1 VSGLSY
7 STLLAQAGLNGLVIG
22 AMYMLM
28 AVGFTLVFGIMRVVN
43 FARGEFYMLGAFA
56 AFFTYVH
63 WEMPFIVCLAIA
75 ALTIGILGMLIER
88 TLIQPFRSD
97 EMSGMIATLAI
108 SVIIQN
114 GAVLLSGPAP
124 RAMPDI
130 VRGTLAIGPF
140 SFPWSRLLV
149 IAAAAL
155 IFIVFWLF
163 MERTRLG
170 RAMRA
175 VAQDT
180 ETALIQGIRVNYMY
194 PLAFGISVA
203 LAALAGALMGP
214 IFSVS
219 PFIGL
224 TPMLKAFVVV
234 ILGGLGSVPGAV
246 VGGLLLGLIESF
258 TATIWGSLVSDILQL
273 LLVILILLVR
283 PSGLL
288 GQREA

>member
-1 VSGLSY
+1 MDNSI
-7 STLLAQAGLNGLVIG
+7 LLAQAMLNGLVIG

-43 FARGEFYMLGAFA
+43 FAHGEFYMLGAFTG
-56 AFFTYVH
+56 FFTYVY
-63 WEMPFIVCLAIA
+63 WEMPFVVCLLIA
-75 ALTIGILGMLIER
+75 ALVVGILGMLVER

-108 SVIIQN
+108 SVIVQN
-114 GAVLLSGPAP
+114 GAVLLWGPAP
-124 RAMPDI
+124 RPMPDI
-130 VRGTLAIGPF
+130 VTGTLAIGPF
-140 SFPWSRLLV
+140 SFPWSRLVV

-155 IFIVFWLF
+155 IFVCFWLF
-163 MERTRLG
+163 MQRTRLG

-180 ETALIQGIRVNYMY
+180 ETALIQGIRVNYIY
-194 PLAFGISVA
+194 PLAFGMSVA

-214 IFSVS
+214 VFSVS
-219 PFIGL
+219 PFVGL

-246 VGGLLLGLIESF
+246 VGGLMLGMIESF
-258 TATIWGSLVSDILQL
+258 TATMFGSLVADILQL

-283 PSGLL
+283 PAGLL

>member
-1 VSGLSY
+1 MDY
-7 STLLAQAGLNGLVIG
+7 SILLAQALLNGLVIG

-43 FARGEFYMLGAFA
+43 FSHGEFYMLGAFTG
-56 AFFTYVH
+56 FFTYVY
-63 WEMPFIVCLAIA
+63 WDIPFVVCLIVA
-75 ALTIGILGMLIER
+75 ALIVGILGMLVER

-114 GAVLLSGPAP
+114 GAVLLWGPAP

-130 VRGTLAIGPF
+130 VTGTLAIGPF
-140 SFPWSRLLV
+140 SFPWSRLVV

-155 IFIVFWLF
+155 IFVCFWLF
-163 MERTRLG
+163 MQRTRLG

-180 ETALIQGIRVNYMY
+180 ETALIQGIRVNYIY

-214 IFSVS
+214 VFSVS
-219 PFIGL
+219 PVVAL

-246 VGGLLLGLIESF
+246 VGGLMLGMIESF
-258 TATIWGSLVSDILQL
+258 TATTFGSLVSDILQL

-283 PSGLL
+283 PAGLL

>member
-1 VSGLSY
+1 MDY
-7 STLLAQAGLNGLVIG
+7 TILLVQAVLNGLVIG

-43 FARGEFYMLGAFA
+43 FAHGEFYMLGAFA
-56 AFFTYVH
+56 GFFTYVH
-63 WEMPFIVCLAIA
+63 WEIPFVLCLLIA
-75 ALTIGILGMLIER
+75 ALTIGVLGVLVER

-108 SVIIQN
+108 SVMIQN
-114 GAVLLSGPAP
+114 GAILLWGPVP

-130 VRGTLAIGPF
+130 VAGTLAVGPF
-140 SFPWSRLLV
+140 SFPWSRLVV
-149 IAAAAL
+149 IAAAGL
-155 IFIVFWLF
+155 IFAAFWLF
-163 MERTRLG
+163 MQRTRVG

-180 ETALIQGIRVNYMY
+180 ETALVQGIRVNYIY
-194 PLAFGISVA
+194 PLAFGLSVA
-203 LAALAGALMGP
+203 LAALAGVLMGP
-214 IFSVS
+214 VFSVS
-219 PFIGL
+219 PFVGL

-246 VGGLLLGLIESF
+246 VGGLMLGLIESF
-258 TATIWGSLVSDILQL
+258 TATIFGSLISDILQL

>member
-1 VSGLSY
+1 MDY
-7 STLLAQAGLNGLVIG
+7 SILLAQAALNGLVIG

-43 FARGEFYMLGAFA
+43 FAHGEFYMLGAFT
-56 AFFTYVH
+56 AFFTYVY
-63 WEMPFIVCLAIA
+63 WEMPFVVCLVIA
-75 ALTIGILGMLIER
+75 AVTVGILGMLIER

-114 GAVLLSGPAP
+114 GAVLLWGPSP

-130 VRGTLAIGPF
+130 VTGTLAIGPF
-140 SFPWSRLLV
+140 SFPWSRLVV
-149 IAAAAL
+149 IVAAAL
-155 IFIVFWLF
+155 IFVAFWLF
-163 MERTRLG
+163 MQRTRLG

-180 ETALIQGIRVNYMY
+180 ETALLQGIRVNYIY
-194 PLAFGISVA
+194 PLAFGLSVA

-214 IFSVS
+214 VFSVS
-219 PFIGL
+219 PFVGL

-246 VGGLLLGLIESF
+246 VGGLLLGMIESF
-258 TATIWGSLVSDILQL
+258 TATIFGSLVSDVLQL

-283 PSGLL
+283 PAGLL

>member
-1 VSGLSY
+1 LDY
-7 STLLAQAGLNGLVIG
+7 SILLAQALLNGLVIG

-43 FARGEFYMLGAFA
+43 FAHGEFYMLGAFT
-56 AFFTYVH
+56 AFFTYVY

-75 ALTIGILGMLIER
+75 ALTIGVLGMLIER

-114 GAVLLSGPAP
+114 GAVLLWGPAP

-130 VRGTLAIGPF
+130 VTGTLTIGPF
-140 SFPWSRLLV
+140 HFPWSRLLV

-155 IFIVFWLF
+155 IFVAFWLF
-163 MERTRLG
+163 MQRTRLG

-180 ETALIQGIRVNYMY
+180 ETALLQGIRVNYIY
-194 PLAFGISVA
+194 PLAFGMSVA

-214 IFSVS
+214 LFSVS
-219 PFIGL
+219 PFVGL

-246 VGGLLLGLIESF
+246 VGGLLLGMIESL
-258 TATIWGSLVSDILQL
+258 TATVFGSLVADILQL
-273 LLVILILLVR
+273 MLVILILLVR
-283 PSGLL
+283 PAGLL

>member
-1 VSGLSY
+1 LDY
-7 STLLAQAGLNGLVIG
+7 SILLAQAALNGLVIG

-28 AVGFTLVFGIMRVVN
+28 AVGFTLTFGIMRVVN
-43 FARGEFYMLGAFA
+43 FAHGEFYMLGAFA
-56 AFFTYVH
+56 GFFTYVQ
-63 WEMPFIVCLAIA
+63 WEMPFVVCLAIA
-75 ALTIGILGMLIER
+75 AVTVGILGMLIER

-114 GAVLLSGPAP
+114 GAVLLWGPAP

-130 VRGTLAIGPF
+130 VTGTLAIGPF
-140 SFPWSRLLV
+140 SFPWSRLVV

-155 IFIVFWLF
+155 IFVAFWLF
-163 MERTRLG
+163 MQRTRLG

-180 ETALIQGIRVNYMY
+180 ETALLQGIRVNTIY
-194 PLAFGISVA
+194 PLAFGLSVA

-214 IFSVS
+214 VFSVS
-219 PFIGL
+219 PFVGL

-246 VGGLLLGLIESF
+246 VGGLMLGMIESF
-258 TATIWGSLVSDILQL
+258 TATIFGSLVSDILQL

-283 PSGLL
+283 PAGLL

>member
-1 VSGLSY
+1 M
-7 STLLAQAGLNGLVIG
+7 QAVLNGLVIG

-28 AVGFTLVFGIMRVVN
+28 AVGFTLTFGIMRVVN
-43 FARGEFYMLGAFA
+43 FAHGEFYMLGAFA
-56 AFFTYVH
+56 GFFTYVQ
-63 WEMPFIVCLAIA
+63 WEMPFVVCLAIA
-75 ALTIGILGMLIER
+75 AVTVGILGMLIER

-114 GAVLLSGPAP
+114 GAVLLWGPAP

-130 VRGTLAIGPF
+130 VTGTLAIGPF
-140 SFPWSRLLV
+140 SFPWSRLVV

-155 IFIVFWLF
+155 IFVAFWLF
-163 MERTRLG
+163 MQRTRLG

-180 ETALIQGIRVNYMY
+180 ETALLQGIRVNTIY
-194 PLAFGISVA
+194 PLAFGLSVA

-214 IFSVS
+214 VFSVS
-219 PFIGL
+219 PFVGL

-246 VGGLLLGLIESF
+246 VGGLMLGMIESF
-258 TATIWGSLVSDILQL
+258 TATIFGSLVSDILQL

-283 PSGLL
+283 PAGLL

>member
-1 VSGLSY
+1 LDY
-7 STLLAQAGLNGLVIG
+7 SILLAQAALNGLVIG

-43 FARGEFYMLGAFA
+43 FAHGEFYMLGAFA
-56 AFFTYVH
+56 GFFTYVQ
-63 WEMPFIVCLAIA
+63 WEMPFVVCLAIA
-75 ALTIGILGMLIER
+75 AVTVGILGMLIER

-114 GAVLLSGPAP
+114 GAVLLWGPSP

-130 VRGTLAIGPF
+130 VTGTLAIGPF
-140 SFPWSRLLV
+140 SFPWSRLVV
-149 IAAAAL
+149 IVAAAL
-155 IFIVFWLF
+155 IFVAFWLF
-163 MERTRLG
+163 MQRTRLG

-180 ETALIQGIRVNYMY
+180 ETALLQGIRVNYIY
-194 PLAFGISVA
+194 PLAFGLSVA

-214 IFSVS
+214 VFSVS
-219 PFIGL
+219 PFVGL

-246 VGGLLLGLIESF
+246 VGGLLLGMIESF
-258 TATIWGSLVSDILQL
+258 TATIFGSLVSDILQL

-283 PSGLL
+283 PAGLL

>member
-1 VSGLSY
+1 MDY
-7 STLLAQAGLNGLVIG
+7 SILLAQAALNGLVIG

-28 AVGFTLVFGIMRVVN
+28 AVGFTLTFGIMRVVN
-43 FARGEFYMLGAFA
+43 FAHGEFYMLGAFT
-56 AFFTYVH
+56 AFFTYVY
-63 WEMPFIVCLAIA
+63 WEMPFVVCLAIA
-75 ALTIGILGMLIER
+75 AVTVGILGMLIER
-88 TLIQPFRSD
+88 TLIQPFRAD

-114 GAVLLSGPAP
+114 GAVLLWGPAP

-130 VRGTLAIGPF
+130 VTGTLAIGPF
-140 SFPWSRLLV
+140 SFPWSRLVV
-149 IAAAAL
+149 IAAAAV
-155 IFIVFWLF
+155 IFVAFWLF
-163 MERTRLG
+163 MQRTRLG

-180 ETALIQGIRVNYMY
+180 ETALLQGIRVNTIY
-194 PLAFGISVA
+194 PLAFGLSVA

-214 IFSVS
+214 VFSVS
-219 PFIGL
+219 PFVGL

-246 VGGLLLGLIESF
+246 VGGLMLGMIESF
-258 TATIWGSLVSDILQL
+258 TATIFGSLVSDILQL

-283 PSGLL
+283 PAGLL

>member
-1 VSGLSY
+1 LDY
-7 STLLAQAGLNGLVIG
+7 ATLLAQAALNGLVIG

-28 AVGFTLVFGIMRVVN
+28 AVGFTLTFGIMRVVN
-43 FARGEFYMLGAFA
+43 FAHGEFYMLGAFT
-56 AFFTYVH
+56 AFFAYVY
-63 WEMPFIVCLAIA
+63 WNIPFVVCLVIA
-75 ALTIGILGMLIER
+75 AVTIGALGVLLER
-88 TLIQPFRSD
+88 ALIQPFRDD
-97 EMSGMIATLAI
+97 ETSGMIATLAI

-114 GAVLLSGPAP
+114 AVIMIWGPAP

-130 VRGTLAIGPF
+130 VRGTLVLGPF

-155 IFIVFWLF
+155 IFLAFWLF
-163 MERTRLG
+163 MQWTRTG

-175 VAQDT
+175 VAQDK
-180 ETALIQGIRVNYMY
+180 EAALIQGIRINYIY
-194 PLAFGISVA
+194 PLAFGMSVA

-214 IFSVS
+214 VFSVS
-219 PFIGL
+219 PFVGT

-246 VGGLLLGLIESF
+246 AGGILLGLIESF
-258 TATIWGSLVSDILQL
+258 TATMFGSLVSDILQL

>member
-1 VSGLSY
+1 LHY
-7 STLLAQAGLNGLVIG
+7 SILLAQAVLNGLVIG

-43 FARGEFYMLGAFA
+43 FAHGEFYMLGAFT
-56 AFFTYVH
+56 AFFTYVY
-63 WEMPFIVCLAIA
+63 WEMPFVVCLVIA

-114 GAVLLSGPAP
+114 GAIMLWGPAP

-130 VRGTLAIGPF
+130 ITGTLAVGPF
-140 SFPWSRLLV
+140 SFPWSRLVV

-155 IFIVFWLF
+155 IFAAFWVF
-163 MERTRLG
+163 MQRTRLG

-180 ETALIQGIRVNYMY
+180 ETALLQGIRVNYIY
-194 PLAFGISVA
+194 PLAFGMSVA

-214 IFSVS
+214 VFSVS
-219 PFIGL
+219 PFVGL

-246 VGGLLLGLIESF
+246 VGGLMLGMIESF
-258 TATIWGSLVSDILQL
+258 TATIFGSLVSDILQL

>member
-1 VSGLSY
+1 LDY
-7 STLLAQAGLNGLVIG
+7 SILLAQAALNGLVIG

-28 AVGFTLVFGIMRVVN
+28 AVGFTLTFGIMRVVN
-43 FARGEFYMLGAFA
+43 FAHGEFYMLGAFA
-56 AFFTYVH
+56 GFFTYVQ
-63 WEMPFIVCLAIA
+63 WEMPFVVCLAIA
-75 ALTIGILGMLIER
+75 AVTVGILGMLIER

-114 GAVLLSGPAP
+114 GAVLLWGPAP

-130 VRGTLAIGPF
+130 VTGTLTIGPF
-140 SFPWSRLLV
+140 SFPWSRLVV

-155 IFIVFWLF
+155 IFVAFCLF
-163 MERTRLG
+163 MQRTRLG

-180 ETALIQGIRVNYMY
+180 ETALLQGIRVNTIY
-194 PLAFGISVA
+194 PLAFGLSVA

-214 IFSVS
+214 VFSVS
-219 PFIGL
+219 PFVGL

-246 VGGLLLGLIESF
+246 VGGLMLGMIESF
-258 TATIWGSLVSDILQL
+258 TATIFGSLVSDILQL

-283 PSGLL
+283 PAGLL

>member
-1 VSGLSY
+1 
-7 STLLAQAGLNGLVIG
+7 
-22 AMYMLM
+22 
-28 AVGFTLVFGIMRVVN
+28 
-43 FARGEFYMLGAFA
+43 MLGAFA
-56 AFFTYVH
+56 GFFTYVQ
-63 WEMPFIVCLAIA
+63 WEMPFVVCLVIA
-75 ALTIGILGMLIER
+75 AVTVGILGMLIER

-114 GAVLLSGPAP
+114 AAVLLWGPAP

-130 VRGTLAIGPF
+130 VTGTLAVGPF
-140 SFPWSRLLV
+140 SFPWSRLVV

-155 IFIVFWLF
+155 IFVVFWLF
-163 MERTRLG
+163 MQRTRLG

-175 VAQDT
+175 VAQDA
-180 ETALIQGIRVNYMY
+180 ETALLQGIRVNTIY
-194 PLAFGISVA
+194 PLAFGMSVA

-214 IFSVS
+214 VFSVS
-219 PFIGL
+219 PFVGL

-246 VGGLLLGLIESF
+246 VGGLLLGMIESF
-258 TATIWGSLVSDILQL
+258 TATIFGSLVSDILQL

-283 PSGLL
+283 PAGLL

>member
-1 VSGLSY
+1 MDY
-7 STLLAQAGLNGLVIG
+7 SILLAQAALNGLVIG

-28 AVGFTLVFGIMRVVN
+28 AVGFTLTFGIMRVVN
-43 FARGEFYMLGAFA
+43 FAHGEFYMLGAFT
-56 AFFTYVH
+56 AFFTYVY
-63 WEMPFIVCLAIA
+63 WEMPFVVCLVIA
-75 ALTIGILGMLIER
+75 AVTVGILGMLIER

-114 GAVLLSGPAP
+114 GAVLLWGPSP

-130 VRGTLAIGPF
+130 VTGTLAVGPF
-140 SFPWSRLLV
+140 SFPWSRLVV
-149 IAAAAL
+149 IVAAAL
-155 IFIVFWLF
+155 IFAAFWLF
-163 MERTRLG
+163 MQRTRLG

-180 ETALIQGIRVNYMY
+180 ETALLQGIRVNYIY
-194 PLAFGISVA
+194 PLAFGLSVA

-214 IFSVS
+214 VFSVS
-219 PFIGL
+219 PFVGL

-246 VGGLLLGLIESF
+246 VGGLLLGMIESF
-258 TATIWGSLVSDILQL
+258 TATIFGSLVSDILQL

-283 PSGLL
+283 PAGLL

>member
-1 VSGLSY
+1 MDY
-7 STLLAQAGLNGLVIG
+7 SILLAQAALNGLVIG

-28 AVGFTLVFGIMRVVN
+28 AVGFTLTFGIMRVVN
-43 FARGEFYMLGAFA
+43 FAHGEFYMLGAFTG
-56 AFFTYVH
+56 FFTYVY
-63 WEMPFIVCLAIA
+63 WEMPFVICLTIA

-114 GAVLLSGPAP
+114 GAVLLWGPAP

-130 VRGTLAIGPF
+130 VTGTLAIGPF
-140 SFPWSRLLV
+140 SFPWSRLVV

-155 IFIVFWLF
+155 IFLVFWIF
-163 MERTRLG
+163 MQRTRLG

-180 ETALIQGIRVNYMY
+180 ETALIQGIRVNYIY

-214 IFSVS
+214 VFSVS
-219 PFIGL
+219 PFVGS

-246 VGGLLLGLIESF
+246 VGGLMLGMIESF
-258 TATIWGSLVSDILQL
+258 TATTFGSLVSDILQL

>member
-1 VSGLSY
+1 MDY
-7 STLLAQAGLNGLVIG
+7 SILLAQAALNGLVIG

-43 FARGEFYMLGAFA
+43 FAHGEFYMLGAFT
-56 AFFTYVH
+56 AFFTYVY
-63 WEMPFIVCLAIA
+63 WEMPFVVCLAIA
-75 ALTIGILGMLIER
+75 AVTVGILGMLIER

-114 GAVLLSGPAP
+114 GAVLLWGPAP

-130 VRGTLAIGPF
+130 VTGTLAVGPF
-140 SFPWSRLLV
+140 SFPWSRLVV

-155 IFIVFWLF
+155 IFVAFWLF
-163 MERTRLG
+163 MQRTRLG

-180 ETALIQGIRVNYMY
+180 ETALLQGIRVNYIY
-194 PLAFGISVA
+194 PLAFGLSVA

-214 IFSVS
+214 VFSVS
-219 PFIGL
+219 PFVGL

-234 ILGGLGSVPGAV
+234 ILGGLGSVPGRWLA
-246 VGGLLLGLIESF
+246 
-258 TATIWGSLVSDILQL
+258 D
-273 LLVILILLVR
+273 
-283 PSGLL
+283 
-288 GQREA
+288 

>member
-1 VSGLSY
+1 MDY
-7 STLLAQAGLNGLVIG
+7 SILLAQAVLNGLVIG

-43 FARGEFYMLGAFA
+43 FAHGEFYMLGAFT
-56 AFFTYVH
+56 AFFTYVY
-63 WEMPFIVCLAIA
+63 WEIPFVICLAIA
-75 ALTIGILGMLIER
+75 ALIIGILGMLIER
-88 TLIQPFRSD
+88 ALIQPFRSD

-114 GAVLLSGPAP
+114 GAVLLWGPVP

-130 VRGTLAIGPF
+130 VTGTLAVGPF
-140 SFPWSRLLV
+140 SFPWSRLVV
-149 IAAAAL
+149 ITAAAL
-155 IFIVFWLF
+155 IFAAFWVF
-163 MERTRLG
+163 MQRTRMG

-180 ETALIQGIRVNYMY
+180 ETALLQGIRVNYVY

-203 LAALAGALMGP
+203 LAVLAGALMGP
-214 IFSVS
+214 VFSVS
-219 PFIGL
+219 PFVGL

-246 VGGLLLGLIESF
+246 VGGLMLGMIESF
-258 TATIWGSLVSDILQL
+258 TATIFGSLVADILQL

>member
-1 VSGLSY
+1 MDY
-7 STLLAQAGLNGLVIG
+7 TILLVQAVLNGLVIG

-43 FARGEFYMLGAFA
+43 FAHGEFYMLGAFA
-56 AFFTYVH
+56 GFFTYVH
-63 WEMPFIVCLAIA
+63 WEMPFVLCLLIA
-75 ALTIGILGMLIER
+75 ALTIGVLGVLVER

-108 SVIIQN
+108 SVMIQN
-114 GAVLLSGPAP
+114 GAILLWGPVP

-130 VRGTLAIGPF
+130 VAGTLAVGPF
-140 SFPWSRLLV
+140 SFPWSRLVV
-149 IAAAAL
+149 IAAAGL
-155 IFIVFWLF
+155 IFAAFWLF
-163 MERTRLG
+163 MQRTRVG

-180 ETALIQGIRVNYMY
+180 ETALVQGIRVNYIY
-194 PLAFGISVA
+194 PLAFGLSVA
-203 LAALAGALMGP
+203 LAALAGVLMGP
-214 IFSVS
+214 VFSVS
-219 PFIGL
+219 PFVGL

-246 VGGLLLGLIESF
+246 VGGLMLGLIESF
-258 TATIWGSLVSDILQL
+258 TATIFGSLISDILQL

>member
-7 STLLAQAGLNGLVIG
+7 ATLLAQAGLNGLVIG

-43 FARGEFYMLGAFA
+43 FAHGEFYMLGAFA

-114 GAVLLSGPAP
+114 GAVLLLGPAP

>member
-1 VSGLSY
+1 MDY
-7 STLLAQAGLNGLVIG
+7 SILLAQALLNGLVIG

-43 FARGEFYMLGAFA
+43 FAHGEFYMLGAYTG
-56 AFFTYVH
+56 FFTYVY
-63 WEMPFIVCLAIA
+63 WEIPFVACLIIA
-75 ALTIGILGMLIER
+75 ALIVGILGMLVER

-114 GAVLLSGPAP
+114 GAVLLWGPVP

-130 VRGTLAIGPF
+130 VTGTLAIGPF
-140 SFPWSRLLV
+140 SFPWSRLVV

-155 IFIVFWLF
+155 IFVVFWVF
-163 MERTRLG
+163 MQRTRLG

-180 ETALIQGIRVNYMY
+180 ETALIQGIRVNYIY

-214 IFSVS
+214 VFSVS
-219 PFIGL
+219 PFVGS

-246 VGGLLLGLIESF
+246 VGGLLLGMIESF
-258 TATIWGSLVSDILQL
+258 TATMFGSLVSDILQL

>member
-1 VSGLSY
+1 LDY
-7 STLLAQAGLNGLVIG
+7 SILLAQALLNGLVIG

-43 FARGEFYMLGAFA
+43 FAHGEFYMLGAFTG
-56 AFFTYVH
+56 FFTYVY
-63 WEMPFIVCLAIA
+63 WDIPFVACLIIA
-75 ALTIGILGMLIER
+75 ALIVGILGMLVER
-88 TLIQPFRSD
+88 TLIQPFRAD

-114 GAVLLSGPAP
+114 GAVLLWGPVP

-130 VRGTLAIGPF
+130 VTGTLAIGPF
-140 SFPWSRLLV
+140 SFPWSRLVV

-155 IFIVFWLF
+155 IFVVFWIF
-163 MERTRLG
+163 MQRSRLG

-180 ETALIQGIRVNYMY
+180 ETALIQGIRVNYIY

-214 IFSVS
+214 VFSVS
-219 PFIGL
+219 PFVGL

-246 VGGLLLGLIESF
+246 VGGLMLGMIESF
-258 TATIWGSLVSDILQL
+258 TATTFGSLVSDILQL

-283 PSGLL
+283 PAGLL

>member
-1 VSGLSY
+1 MDY
-7 STLLAQAGLNGLVIG
+7 SILLAQAALNGLVIG

-43 FARGEFYMLGAFA
+43 FAHGEFYMLGAFA
-56 AFFTYVH
+56 GFFTYVQ
-63 WEMPFIVCLAIA
+63 WEMPFVVCLVIA
-75 ALTIGILGMLIER
+75 AVTVGILGMLIER

-114 GAVLLSGPAP
+114 AAVLLWGPAP

-130 VRGTLAIGPF
+130 VTGTLAVGPF
-140 SFPWSRLLV
+140 SFPWSRLVV

-155 IFIVFWLF
+155 IFVVFWLF
-163 MERTRLG
+163 MQRTRLG

-180 ETALIQGIRVNYMY
+180 ETALLQGIRVNTIY
-194 PLAFGISVA
+194 PLAFGMSVA

-214 IFSVS
+214 VFSVS
-219 PFIGL
+219 PFVGL

-246 VGGLLLGLIESF
+246 VGGLLLGMIESF
-258 TATIWGSLVSDILQL
+258 TATIFGSLVSDILQL

-283 PSGLL
+283 PAGLL

>member
-1 VSGLSY
+1 LDY
-7 STLLAQAGLNGLVIG
+7 SILLAQAALNGLVIG

-28 AVGFTLVFGIMRVVN
+28 AVGFTLTFGIMRVVN
-43 FARGEFYMLGAFA
+43 FAHGEFYMLGAFT
-56 AFFTYVH
+56 AFFTYVY
-63 WEMPFIVCLAIA
+63 WEMPFVVCMAIA
-75 ALTIGILGMLIER
+75 AVTVGILGMLIER

-114 GAVLLSGPAP
+114 GAVLLWGPSP

-130 VRGTLAIGPF
+130 VTGTLAVGPF
-140 SFPWSRLLV
+140 SFPWSRLVV
-149 IAAAAL
+149 IVAAAL
-155 IFIVFWLF
+155 IFAAFWLF
-163 MERTRLG
+163 MQRTRLG

-180 ETALIQGIRVNYMY
+180 ETALLQGIRVNYIY
-194 PLAFGISVA
+194 PLAFGLSVA

-214 IFSVS
+214 VFSVS
-219 PFIGL
+219 PFVGL

-246 VGGLLLGLIESF
+246 VGGLLLGMIESF
-258 TATIWGSLVSDILQL
+258 TATIFGSLVSDILQL

-283 PSGLL
+283 PAGLL

>member
-1 VSGLSY
+1 LDY
-7 STLLAQAGLNGLVIG
+7 SILLAQAVLNGLVIG
-22 AMYMLM
+22 TMYMLM

-43 FARGEFYMLGAFA
+43 FAHGEFYMLGAFVG
-56 AFFTYVH
+56 FFTYVQ
-63 WEMPFIVCLAIA
+63 WEMPFVVCLAIA
-75 ALTIGILGMLIER
+75 AVTIGILGMLVER

-114 GAVLLSGPAP
+114 AAVMLWGPQP

-130 VRGTLAIGPF
+130 VAGTVAVGPF
-140 SFPWSRLLV
+140 SFPWSRLVV
-149 IAAAAL
+149 IVAAAL
-155 IFIVFWLF
+155 IFILFWLF
-163 MERTRLG
+163 MQRTRLG

-180 ETALIQGIRVNYMY
+180 ETALIQGIRVNYIY
-194 PLAFGISVA
+194 PLAFGMSVA

-214 IFSVS
+214 VFSVS
-219 PFIGL
+219 PFVGL

-246 VGGLLLGLIESF
+246 VGGLLLGMIESF
-258 TATIWGSLVSDILQL
+258 TATMFGSLVADILQL

>member
-1 VSGLSY
+1 MSY
-7 STLLAQAGLNGLVIG
+7 STVLTQAGLNGLVIG

-43 FARGEFYMLGAFA
+43 FAHGEFYMLGAFT
-56 AFFTYVH
+56 AFFTYVY
-63 WEMPFIVCLAIA
+63 WDIPFIVCLAIA

-114 GAVLLSGPAP
+114 SAVFLLGPAP

-130 VRGTLAIGPF
+130 VRGTLVIGPF

-155 IFIVFWLF
+155 IFILFWLF
-163 MERTRLG
+163 MQRTRMG

-180 ETALIQGIRVNYMY
+180 ETALIQGIRVNYIY

-214 IFSVS
+214 VFSVS

-224 TPMLKAFVVV
+224 TPM
-234 ILGGLGSVPGAV
+234 LGGLGSVPGAV

-273 LLVILILLVR
+273 LLVIMILLVR
-283 PSGLL
+283 PAGLL